1 MIDTRKKDVEAQPCI
16 STGLLTRWPPW
27 HFIVQ
32 HFIMQCWLI
41 YAMKATYS
49 GSSSAALLQA
59 QTAGVGLAVTL
70 FACLTHRLQDVLPRF
85 RRDVERRRD
94 GPLRPSRRRPAFFRH
109 ARAGCAGSRA
119 IHWPPRAWLPSCCV
133 LWDFPL
139 PYHIEM
145 ADSTLHACQRH
156 QCLCT
161 RFVHFSAGRQ
171 FFLSWCEY
179 NPISN
184 VFFQNQESFK
194 FKAASPRPMG
204 GREEGPWESPKK
216 AQGRCRSPPRQK

>member
-41 YAMKATYS
+41 YAMKAAYS

-171 FFLSWCEY
+171 FFLSWCETQFQM
-179 NPISN
+179 
-184 VFFQNQESFK
+184 FFSK
-194 FKAASPRPMG
+194 IKRASKSRQHPL
-204 GREEGPWESPKK
+204 GPWEEGRK
-216 AQGRCRSPPRQK
+216 AHG